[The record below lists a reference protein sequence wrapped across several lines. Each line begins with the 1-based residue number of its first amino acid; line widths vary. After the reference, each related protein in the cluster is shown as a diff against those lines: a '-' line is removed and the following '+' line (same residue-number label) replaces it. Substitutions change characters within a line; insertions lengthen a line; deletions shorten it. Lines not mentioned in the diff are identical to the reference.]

1 MDEIPKRSV
10 RIALVDDQALVLKG
24 LSALLQGLA
33 GIEIALEAS
42 DGAQLLAALP
52 QRPVDVIVSD
62 IRMPGVGGIEL
73 IQRLRE
79 SGNATPVIL
88 LTTFDDSELMLAA
101 VQAGA
106 QGFLLKDA
114 SPEDLAEAIQRVA
127 GGDTLLQPVSLG
139 PVRALRRPTAHRT
152 ETAPDRPRSQHSA
165 TGRRRLFQQG
175 DRPLAAPVGRHG
187 EELHQST
194 FWSNSTAA
202 TARMRCSRRSRKG
215 CCRRN
220 CLRRFHRRLAT
231 SAERWRP
238 AAVVPAIPPA
248 EPPIGFRPHR

>member
-1 MDEIPKRSV
+1 MADPSHI

-73 IQRLRE
+73 IERLRE

-88 LTTFDDSELMLAA
+88 LTTFDDSELMLRA

-114 SPEDLAEAIQRVA
+114 SPEDLAEAIHRVA
-127 GGDTLLQPVSLG
+127 AGDTLLQPVSIG
-139 PVRALRRPTAHRT
+139 PVRALRRPEPHSGPKLHLTDREISILRLVAGGYSNKEIGRSLHLSEGTVKNYISDILVKLDCRDRT
-152 ETAPDRPRSQHSA
+152 HAVLKAITQ
-165 TGRRRLFQQG
+165 RL
-175 DRPLAAPVGRHG
+175 L
-187 EELHQST
+187 
-194 FWSNSTAA
+194 
-202 TARMRCSRRSRKG
+202 
-215 CCRRN
+215 
-220 CLRRFHRRLAT
+220 
-231 SAERWRP
+231 
-238 AAVVPAIPPA
+238 
-248 EPPIGFRPHR
+248 